1 MPQISVIMPVYN
13 TKAHHLHQAIDSILS
28 QSYTDFEFIIL
39 NDSPYN
45 KQIKEIISSYN
56 DPRIIY
62 QETTGDT
69 GIAKSYNQLLDMATS
84 KYIALMNHDDISHK
98 NRLKKQYE
106 YLEKN
111 KDIGLLGT
119 AYKKFGEIN
128 RFKTIKNP
136 TENATI
142 QSLLLFHSPIHHPTI
157 MFRRQIA
164 IEHKIRYNEN
174 FISLNDR
181 QLCYDFSK
189 YSKLAN
195 IKDVLYRYRF
205 HEGMTSK
212 QKKETI
218 RKERAIFHKI
228 WFAYNAIELTPEE
241 TDIFDNYIT
250 NGRSRIKDIQIL
262 HQTKNILEKLATI
275 NQQKQ
280 IINVEEFNKI
290 CGKYLIK
297 RCLNSAWFGK
307 IPTQKILNQT
317 TLPIRI
323 KPILRILNFINSIK
337 GVSR

>member
-106 YLEKN
+106 YLEKH
-111 KDIGLLGT
+111 KDVGLLGT
-119 AYKKFGEIN
+119 AFKKFGEIN
-128 RFKTIKNP
+128 RFKTVTP
-136 TENATI
+136 PSENSKITA
-142 QSLLLFHSPIHHPTI
+142 LLLFHSPIHHPTI

-164 IEHKIRYNEN
+164 IEDKIRYNEN

-181 QLCYDFSK
+181 QLYYDFSK
-189 YSKLAN
+189 YTKLAN
-195 IKDVLYRYRF
+195 LEDVLYQYRF
-205 HEGMTSK
+205 HKNMTSK
-212 QKKETI
+212 KKKETI
-218 RKERAIFHKI
+218 RKEQAIFHKL
-228 WFAYNAIELTPEE
+228 WFAYNAIELTQEE
-241 TDIFDNYIT
+241 TDIFENYIT
-250 NGRSRIKDIQIL
+250 NGRCRIKDKEIL
-262 HQTKNILEKLATI
+262 VKAKDILEKLATI

-280 IINVEEFNKI
+280 IEDVAEFNKI
-290 CGKYLIK
+290 CGKYVIK
-297 RCLNSAWFGK
+297 RCLNGAWYGK
-307 IPTQKILNQT
+307 INTKSILKST
-317 TLPIRI
+317 ILPIRI
-323 KPILRILNFINSIK
+323 KPILTILNFINSIRGSK
-337 GVSR
+337 